1 MLANFSLYVCTI
13 SGCKDMESI
22 QAPYWAIIVI
32 QLSVE
37 ATGL

>member
-1 MLANFSLYVCTI
+1 MLANFSLYVPYLDLKTWKVF
-13 SGCKDMESI
+13 KDH
-22 QAPYWAIIVI
+22 PRIIIII